1 METALRIRMHR
12 AAADTLQ
19 QLHRRRPGAIADV
32 AATHL
37 LAAGDPAGAYPLF
50 IQAAL
55 RSLRKG
61 DVSVAR
67 HICQRALDTQQAAEL
82 SMPPQ
87 DASRWRRQ
95 LFQVLGDTLRQS
107 DRIETAGDAYAQAL
121 LAARS
126 EGDGPAQGRAM
137 AGVGLVALA
146 CGRVHESMGALEQAM
161 GTLPQGDTLWPEAA
175 IGLATLRFTQGDIGG
190 TAKLVRQLNELGAA
204 GGRAVALDAFWGELL
219 LRRAEGDDQRARQLV
234 DALDAMP
241 ADPHAAEAWVRLL
254 RQRGEL
260 ALQAGD
266 TAATV
271 SICDRIEEVSDRF
284 VLSVGGAISSA
295 LRLSVLWQMGERGTA
310 ARLARE
316 LPERFKVS
324 RVRLLGVW
332 GPVIRVL
339 AATDGAWELAETFAD
354 QSWPPDPPYDS
365 ESLRLVLL
373 ALCTRTGGDAWEYA
387 HLALRRPPGL
397 VVSTNARIE
406 IDAARV
412 LARTADHTSAKRAL
426 EHALEHLQK
435 VPHRALIEEARQLLE
450 ELGGGR

>member
-1 METALRIRMHR
+1 
-12 AAADTLQ
+12 
-19 QLHRRRPGAIADV
+19 
-32 AATHL
+32 
-37 LAAGDPAGAYPLF
+37 
-50 IQAAL
+50 
-55 RSLRKG
+55 
-61 DVSVAR
+61 
-67 HICQRALDTQQAAEL
+67 
-82 SMPPQ
+82 
-87 DASRWRRQ
+87 
-95 LFQVLGDTLRQS
+95 
-107 DRIETAGDAYAQAL
+107 
-121 LAARS
+121 
-126 EGDGPAQGRAM
+126 
-137 AGVGLVALA
+137 
-146 CGRVHESMGALEQAM
+146 M

-175 IGLATLRFTQGDIGG
+175 IGLATLRFSQGDIGG

-295 LRLSVLWQMGERGTA
+295 LRLAVLWQMGERGTA
-310 ARLARE
+310 ARLARD